1 MAGLWSKIARSSELK
16 RRSNLPASGQ
26 ARSHCTNV
34 MTLGPFFELSSPIV
48 QKKDGGWVDCEKKR
62 YQKTMN
68 SRDSAITKER
78 QCCDVML
85 ANLHEQRSVL
95 LGGIHLAE
103 AKSHEASVWLTI
115 LSW

>member
-1 MAGLWSKIARSSELK
+1 
-16 RRSNLPASGQ
+16 
-26 ARSHCTNV
+26 

-115 LSW
+115 LSWKNLRGRPRAATAARTQEI